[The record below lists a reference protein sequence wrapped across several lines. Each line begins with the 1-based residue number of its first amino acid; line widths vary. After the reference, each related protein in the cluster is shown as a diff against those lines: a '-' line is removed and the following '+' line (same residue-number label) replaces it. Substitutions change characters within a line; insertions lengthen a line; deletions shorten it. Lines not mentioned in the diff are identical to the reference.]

1 MWFLIAIVVLL
12 IIMVYIFF
20 QQSKFGKA
28 STGKRWERMKNSPN
42 FKNGQFQNLN
52 PTPALTEG
60 VSYTSVLKEFFFEKK
75 PHRKPPV
82 ELPAHKTDLFKL
94 DPKEDIITWFGHSSY
109 FLQLDGKK
117 FLVDPVLSGSASPVK
132 FTTRAFPGSDVYTVE
147 EIPPIDYLIITHDH
161 WDHLDH
167 DTIVQLKSKVG
178 RVITGLGVGA
188 HLEHWGY
195 HPGMITELDWN
206 EEVQLEQGFTIHSAP
221 ARHFSG
227 RTFKR
232 NTTLWSSYILTT
244 PANRIYIGGDSGYD
258 DHFKTIGDQFGPF
271 DLVILENG
279 QYDKN
284 WKYIHM
290 LPEEVVKAAE
300 DLKAKRLLPV
310 HWSKFALGNHPWNEP
325 IIRVTREATAR
336 NMEVL
341 HPLIGEPVYFKQP
354 FKGQRWWESMA

>member
-1 MWFLIAIVVLL
+1 MLILAVFLLLLFVL
-12 IIMVYIFF
+12 IFF
-20 QQSKFGKA
+20 FMQQPKFGKA
-28 STGKRWERMKNSPN
+28 ATGKRRERMNNSPN

-60 VSYTSVLKEFFFEKK
+60 ASYTSVMKEFFFDKK
-75 PHRKPPV
+75 EQRKPAAI
-82 ELPAHKTDLFKL
+82 LPSR
-94 DPKEDIITWFGHSSY
+94 KEDIFKLEKDADVIIWFGHSSY
-109 FLQLDGKK
+109 FLQVDGRK
-117 FLVDPVLSGSASPVK
+117 FLVDPVLSGSASPIA
-132 FTTRAFPGSDVYTVE
+132 FTTRSFPGSDVYTVE
-147 EIPPIDYLIITHDH
+147 DFPAIDYLIITHDH
-161 WDHLDH
+161 WDHLDY
-167 DTIVQLKSKVG
+167 DTVVKLKPKVNK
-178 RVITGLGVGA
+178 VITGLGVGA

-195 HPGMITELDWN
+195 DPSKIVELDWN
-206 EEVQLEQGFTIHSAP
+206 EEDALEPGFYINSAP
-221 ARHFSG
+221 SRHFSG

-244 PANRIYIGGDSGYD
+244 PNNRIYIGGDSGYD
-258 DHFKTIGDQFGPF
+258 DHFKDIGQKFGPF

-310 HWSKFALGNHPWNEP
+310 HWSKFALGNHAWNEP
-325 IIRVTREATAR
+325 ITRVTLEATAR

-341 HPLIGEPVYFKQP
+341 HPFIGEPIYFKQP
-354 FKGQRWWESMA
+354 FKGQRWWESIA